1 MVNKLGRRAEIIFAD
16 KIINYPDLDM
26 DFEVSFDTNSAGN
39 TTNLKI
45 YNLSDKT
52 IDKLKKD
59 TEIII
64 KAGYKDDLGLL
75 VKGIITQSKSNFE
88 DSYKVTEISI
98 EDNTKSWAKDTHINL
113 TWTPRTKASKIAKD
127 ILEQLSLV
135 LGDFAPAQDIAY
147 PTGKT
152 FSTTAKKALEE
163 LARDTNSKLHI
174 SNGKVYFRPEDKPNR
189 EVLQLDKE
197 TGLIASPQKQSED
210 KWKVQSLLNYKIQAD
225 NILKIDSQTISG
237 SYRVVKGKHKLSGFS
252 TEVEVVKA

>member
-1 MVNKLGRRAEIIFAD
+1 MVKKLGRRAVVTFAD

-26 DFEVSFDTNSAGN
+26 DFEVNFDTNSDGN
-39 TTNLKI
+39 STNLKI

-59 TEIII
+59 TEITI

-75 VKGIITQSKSNFE
+75 VKGIITNSKSKFE
-88 DSYKVTEISI
+88 DDYKVTKISI
-98 EDNTKSWAKDTHINL
+98 DDNTKSWAKDTYINL

-127 ILEQLSLV
+127 ILEQLSLM
-135 LGDFAPAQDIAY
+135 LGDFSPARDIAY

-174 SNGKVYFRPEDKPNR
+174 SNGKVYFRPKDKPNR
-189 EVLQLDKE
+189 EVLQLNKE
-197 TGLIASPQKQSED
+197 TGLIASPQKQSEE
-210 KWKVQSLLNYKIQAD
+210 KWKIQSLLNYKIQAD
-225 NILKIDSQTISG
+225 NILEIDSSTASG
-237 SYRVVKGKHKLSGFS
+237 SYRVVKGKHTLSDFN
-252 TEVEVVKA
+252 TEAEVIKA